1 MDAKAHNKEWLSAAA
16 CAARTGLT
24 VRALRVYERE
34 DLLNPTRSANGW
46 RRYGPSDLERLNTIV
61 ILKGL
66 GLTLAEIREVMSDR
80 SPSLL
85 RMLDLQA
92 STWKAK
98 ITAAQHALQCVE
110 AARHRL
116 QSRQDLSIEDLCSLI
131 KTLDESRSIGMQN
144 ATSLMR
150 DIINEIITPE
160 EERAWITWWT
170 KHPKDA
176 TAAKAFNEEQ
186 TVLFLEVQALTDRG
200 VHPASPAAQ
209 SLIEEHDAILLRHGV
224 WERTVRLLEWNSVV
238 TSKFYSLGAEARSRQ
253 AKHPSDSSALATLT
267 QSAADFFAAA
277 RKASSRAPIVK
288 AVLNDADTLL
298 DAQVDPAETDADD
311 VVFRWRQVCSEH
323 SLGDPYDV
331 AQCAPFLDRVNRV
344 NPAELNDAA
353 WEFLASAVRARHGD
367 NTPQVPARSP

>member
-1 MDAKAHNKEWLSAAA
+1 M
-16 CAARTGLT
+16 
-24 VRALRVYERE
+24 RALRVYERE
-34 DLLNPTRSANGW
+34 DLLNPMRSANGW

-66 GLTLAEIREVMSDR
+66 GLTLAQIREVMSDR

-98 ITAAQHALQCVE
+98 ITGAQHALQCVE

-176 TAAKAFNEEQ
+176 TATKAFDEEQ
-186 TVLFLEVQALTDRG
+186 TSLFLQVQALADRG
-200 VHPASPAAQ
+200 VHPASPEAQ

-253 AKHPSDSSALATLT
+253 AKHPSDSSAPATLT
-267 QSAADFFAAA
+267 QSAADFLAAA

-298 DAQVDPAETDADD
+298 DAHVDPAETDADD
-311 VVFRWRQVCSEH
+311 VVFRWHQVCSEH

-331 AQCAPFLDRVNRV
+331 ARCAPFLGRVNRV
-344 NPAELNDAA
+344 DPAELNDAA
-353 WEFLASAVRARHGD
+353 WEFLASVVRARHGD
-367 NTPQVPARSP
+367 NTPQVSA